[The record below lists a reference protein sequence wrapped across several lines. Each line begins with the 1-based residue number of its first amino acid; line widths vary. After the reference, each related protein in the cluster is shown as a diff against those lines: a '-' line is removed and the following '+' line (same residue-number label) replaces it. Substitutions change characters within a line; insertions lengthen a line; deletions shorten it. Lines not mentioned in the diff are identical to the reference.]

1 MLMPAGLTRSRPRGF
16 LARLPSHF
24 NLIGLLRT
32 RRFRRSVCAIR
43 REQLDCRRCFPSPI
57 CSICFEASAISSRCR
72 IEYGRN
78 DFLSPSFEITSRL
91 FERFWTFFF
100 KNLQHLQT
108 NPHHIDLY
116 WFYSPLRPQ
125 PVIFFWAIVFYK
137 KYLSMMKLV
146 FNKY

>member
-78 DFLSPSFEITSRL
+78 DFLSRSFEITSRL
-91 FERFWTFFF
+91 FERFWIFFL
-100 KNLQHLQT
+100 KTCSICKL
-108 NPHHIDLY
+108 IRAVY
-116 WFYSPLRPQ
+116 WLYSPLRPQ
-125 PVIFFWAIVFYK
+125 RVIFFWAIVCYK
-137 KYLSMMKLV
+137 KYLSTMKLV
-146 FNKY
+146 FNEY